1 MKEQAN
7 KALVI
12 TYSEYQN
19 MSALSLGPLEWFQ
32 TQTEA
37 CCERKNFRHG

>member
-7 KALVI
+7 KTLVI

-19 MSALSLGPLEWFQ
+19 MSTLSLGPLEWFQ

-37 CCERKNFRHG
+37 LL